1 MLALLWSMLWL
12 PMRLMAQDA
21 PNTVLQPQFGKQ
33 TVTVAT
39 GQEITYYDWKGT
51 GSISA
56 SSSSNSQS
64 LTVFKPAEAGMSVQ
78 ITFESFD
85 VRNDGSSWFGQ
96 AKIYNGE
103 VDDSNFTWATTTG
116 DVTASSTLPAGNVI
130 ETLDGTYTNKMYY
143 STASDGALS
152 VGFLYRYAKAC
163 NGWVA
168 KVKCV

>member
-1 MLALLWSMLWL
+1 MQKKYSYLMLALLLSMLWL
-12 PMRLMAQDA
+12 PMQLMAQDD
-21 PNTVLQPQFGKQ
+21 NTVLQPQFGKQ

-85 VRNDGSSWFGQ
+85 VRNDGSS
-96 AKIYNGE
+96 
-103 VDDSNFTWATTTG
+103 S
-116 DVTASSTLPAGNVI
+116 
-130 ETLDGTYTNKMYY
+130 
-143 STASDGALS
+143 
-152 VGFLYRYAKAC
+152 
-163 NGWVA
+163 
-168 KVKCV
+168 